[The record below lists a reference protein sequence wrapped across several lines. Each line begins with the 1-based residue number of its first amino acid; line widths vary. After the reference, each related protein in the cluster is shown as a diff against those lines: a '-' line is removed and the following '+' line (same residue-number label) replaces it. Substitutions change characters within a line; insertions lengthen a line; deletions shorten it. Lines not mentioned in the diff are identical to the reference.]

1 MAANTPT
8 TNRPRPISKGVRAK
22 AVAIEAR
29 PMPMKNTLIMPS
41 RLHLSASQPAGSANR
56 PKARKPGVAYLSRS
70 A

>member
-1 MAANTPT
+1 M
-8 TNRPRPISKGVRAK
+8 TNRPMAISKGVRAN

-29 PMPMKNTLIMPS
+29 PMPKKNTLIMPS

-56 PKARKPGVAYLSRS
+56 PNAKKPGVAYFKSS

>member
-8 TNRPRPISKGVRAK
+8 TNRPMPISSGVRAN
-22 AVAIEAR
+22 AVAIEAT

-41 RLHLSASQPAGSANR
+41 RLHLSASQPAGSANT
-56 PKARKPGVAYLSRS
+56 PKAKKPGVAYFSSS

>member
-8 TNRPRPISKGVRAK
+8 TNRPRPISNGVRAK
-22 AVAIEAR
+22 EVAMEDT

-41 RLHLSASQPAGSANR
+41 RLHLSAIQPAGSANR
-56 PKARKPGVAYLSRS
+56 PKARKPGVAYFRRS